1 MTGPTRRKPPPGK
14 SQPGKARSRAAATEV
29 GNEPEE
35 VLFQRTMSGVQP
47 LKKKR
52 SLKSKTAASPGTAAA
67 EPVTS
72 PTTLPSRAFAAGQPP
87 PRVDEPPPLSA
98 DGFADVD
105 KRTVERMRRGKL
117 PIDARLDLHGSYQ
130 DVAQADLNAFIS
142 SCAATGCRTVLVIT
156 GKGAVSEGGGVL
168 RRRLPDWLNQPVCR
182 PHVLAFATARPEH
195 GGSGAF
201 YVLLRRRREGR
212 S

>member
-1 MTGPTRRKPPPGK
+1 MTGPSRKRP
-14 SQPGKARSRAAATEV
+14 RSKTPAAEA
-29 GNEPEE
+29 GGEPDE
-35 VLFQRTMSGVQP
+35 VLFQRTMAGVQP

-52 SLKSKTAASPGTAAA
+52 SVKLKTAAAAKTVSA
-67 EPVTS
+67 KPIAS
-72 PTTLPSRAFAAGQPP
+72 AKAPRGQPAP
-87 PRVDEPPPLSA
+87 PTLQPKPRAPEPAPLSA
-98 DGFADVD
+98 DGFAGVD
-105 KRTVERMRRGKL
+105 RRTVERMRRGKL

-130 DVAQADLNAFIS
+130 DAAQADLNAFIT

-156 GKGAVSEGGGVL
+156 GKGSVSEGGGVL
-168 RRRLPDWLNQPVCR
+168 RRRLPDWLNQPACR
-182 PHVLAFATARPEH
+182 PHVLAFAGARPEH

>member
-1 MTGPTRRKPPPGK
+1 MTGPSRGKPPREKAGSK
-14 SQPGKARSRAAATEV
+14 SSPTEI
-29 GNEPEE
+29 GSEPEE
-35 VLFQRTMSGVQP
+35 RLFERTMSGVQP
-47 LKKKR
+47 LRKRR
-52 SLKSKTAASPGTAAA
+52 SLKIKTPAGPGTAAPKPLSGA
-67 EPVTS
+67 KVVPGRASPPAPARTRTS
-72 PTTLPSRAFAAGQPP
+72 
-87 PRVDEPPPLSA
+87 EPPPLSA
-98 DGFADVD
+98 DGFAGVD

-117 PIDARLDLHGSYQ
+117 PIEARLDLHGSYQ
-130 DVAQADLNAFIS
+130 DAAQADLNAFIS

-168 RRRLPDWLNQPVCR
+168 RRRLPDWLNQPACR

-201 YVLLRRRREGR
+201 YVLLRRRRDGR